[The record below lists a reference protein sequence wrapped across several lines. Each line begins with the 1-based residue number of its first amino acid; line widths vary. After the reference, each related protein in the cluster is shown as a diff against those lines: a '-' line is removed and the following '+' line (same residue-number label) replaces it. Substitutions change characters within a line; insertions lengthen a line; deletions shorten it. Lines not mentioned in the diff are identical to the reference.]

1 MRNRADKSRN
11 GSNPHQRVVELRMV
25 GDCRRRIP
33 QNQER
38 REFSVASFSRV
49 HYKDSNRIKRYY
61 SSERSYRTLV
71 ATQLV

>member
-1 MRNRADKSRN
+1 MRNRSDESRN

-38 REFSVASFSRV
+38 REFSVASVSRV
-49 HYKDSNRIKRYY
+49 YYQDSHRIKRHY
-61 SSERSYRTLV
+61 SSERSNRTLV
-71 ATQLV
+71 STQLV

>member
-38 REFSVASFSRV
+38 REFGVTSFSRI
-49 HYKDSNRIKRYY
+49 HYKNSHRIKRNY
-61 SSERSYRTLV
+61 SSERSNRTLV
-71 ATQLV
+71 STQLV